1 MSIVRDEVQPGV
13 HEPGLN
19 ETEAPSGRPLDESV
33 TSCALPET
41 SETLTV
47 AVTAPPCC
55 TVTVAGV
62 TPTEKL
68 KADGGGGGVAGGRT
82 AAIGVPLSSDAATAP
97 QTVSGGLNAMPE
109 ACSHWPVG
117 EE

>member
-1 MSIVRDEVQPGV
+1 M
-13 HEPGLN
+13 HEAWLK
-19 ETEAPSGRPLDESV
+19 ETDVPFGRPLDDSV
-33 TSCALPET
+33 TGCALPET

-47 AVTAPPCC
+47 AVTALPCC

-68 KADGGGGGVAGGRT
+68 NAGGGGGGVAGGRT
-82 AAIGVPLSSDAATAP
+82 EAIGVTLSSDAGTAP

-109 ACSHWPVG
+109 ASSHWAV
-117 EE
+117 EEE

>member
-1 MSIVRDEVQPGV
+1 M
-13 HEPGLN
+13 HEPGLK
-19 ETEAPSGRPLDESV
+19 EAAVPCGRPLDESV
-33 TSCALPET
+33 TSCELPET

-47 AVTAPPCC
+47 AVAVLPCC
-55 TVTVAGV
+55 TVTVVGA

-68 KADGGGGGVAGGRT
+68 KADDGGGGVAGGRT

-109 ACSHWPVG
+109 ASSHWPVG